1 MHPVSVI
8 LAGHFV
14 EDIQSVLGSLRTYNF
29 VHIKRET
36 NLATHG
42 LAGETTTHVVDFTWL
57 EEILDVIYNI
67 VCRESRNIANLQLQ

>member
-1 MHPVSVI
+1 MHSVSVI

-42 LAGETTTHVVDFTWL
+42 LTGEATTHVVDFT
-57 EEILDVIYNI
+57 
-67 VCRESRNIANLQLQ
+67 